1 MSAFIVLSV
10 MFEKEGIQEIFVQMS
25 ISDTGLDSRLRG
37 NDGKL
42 SWIRTF
48 VGMANRLLATAR

>member
-1 MSAFIVLSV
+1 

-25 ISDTGLDSRLRG
+25 ISGTGPDSRLRG
-37 NDGKL
+37 NDGKF
-42 SWIRTF
+42 SWIRTC